1 LYLSGES
8 FILKTF
14 AIFALAGPDPSGPKF
29 QKGAIPGIFQ
39 KLRLNELSLPSSS
52 FLLLFSA
59 AGQEPRKTR
68 PKNPRAERRRQHHL
82 SFNQHRHSRPEHQR
96 LS

>member
-39 KLRLNELSLPSSS
+39 KLRLNELSLPSPS

-59 AGQEPRKTR
+59 AGRTPRK
-68 PKNPRAERRRQHHL
+68 KRQNDL
-82 SFNQHRHSRPEHQR
+82 RSLKEKAASPV
-96 LS
+96 L